1 MDEVTVK
8 HEYFTSN
15 SLKLFLI
22 RLYDDI
28 SFKRQRSRKNQAAT
42 IWLPIQTVFTEQLL
56 SCPDLGF
63 EANKYEK
70 RTIFCVVSG

>member
-1 MDEVTVK
+1 MDGVTVK

-15 SLKLFLI
+15 NLKLFLI

-28 SFKRQRSRKNQAAT
+28 SFQRQRSTKNLAAT
-42 IWLPIQTVFTEQLL
+42 IRLPIQTVFTEQLL
-56 SCPDLGF
+56 SCPDFGF
-63 EANKYEK
+63 NANKYEE